1 MPHIKHHGSY
11 LYNSEFAD
19 TFADAFDRASSDKA
33 SYHAYHEIYSHLLH
47 DRDVKSFLEIGL
59 FLSNNEPTTDLHAW
73 AEVFPNAEIFG
84 AYWKAHLLFST
95 DRIKTHYV
103 NQDVPESF
111 DFLKTQLPEKVDVIL
126 EDASHIL
133 SKTITTFEQMWDRVA
148 DGGLYMIEDILVRRY
163 SDSDWEQNV
172 QELDDYFF
180 QTGLEY
186 QIFSTSTIRKCVDSI
201 VLAVHK

>member
-1 MPHIKHHGSY
+1 MKPHGSY

-19 TFADAFDRASSDKA
+19 RFADAFDRSHSDKA
-33 SYHAYHEIYSHLLH
+33 SYHAYHEIYSHLLG

-84 AYWKAHLLFST
+84 ADWKAHLLFNT
-95 DRIKTHYV
+95 DRIKTYYV

-111 DFLKTQLPEKVDVIL
+111 DYLKNQLPEKIDVIL

-133 SKTITTFEQMWDRVA
+133 EKTITTFEQMFDRVA
-148 DGGLYMIEDILVRRY
+148 DGGIYMIEDILVRRY

-172 QELDDYFF
+172 QELDEYFS
-180 QTGLEY
+180 QTGLNYE
-186 QIFSTSTIRKCVDSI
+186 IFSTSTIRKCVDSI